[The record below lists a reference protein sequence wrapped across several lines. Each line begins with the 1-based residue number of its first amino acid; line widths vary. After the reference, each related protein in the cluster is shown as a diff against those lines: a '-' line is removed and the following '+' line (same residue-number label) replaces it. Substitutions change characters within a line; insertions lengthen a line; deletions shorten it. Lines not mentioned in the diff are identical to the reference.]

1 MFWVYSTTFSLRFNA
16 GWGIFRGLVSA
27 KIAACVGFATLSGT
41 SRASVVTM
49 GRVALPH
56 MKRYKYADNLST
68 GSVAAGDTLDFL
80 IPPSGG
86 MILYAVLTEQSVGR
100 LFMAGVVP
108 GIILT
113 LLFIGAIYIVVAR
126 HPGVGPP
133 GERASRADRQGS
145 LLRAAPITGV
155 VLLTI
160 GGMYMRFFHRLRPHP
175 LAFS

>member
-1 MFWVYSTTFSLRFNA
+1 
-16 GWGIFRGLVSA
+16 
-27 KIAACVGFATLSGT
+27 
-41 SRASVVTM
+41 
-49 GRVALPH
+49 

-113 LLFIGAIYIVVAR
+113 LLFIGAIYIVGAR
-126 HPGVGPP
+126 HLGVGPP

-145 LLRAAPITGV
+145 LLRAAPIPGV

-160 GGMYMRFFHRLRPHP
+160 GGMYTRFFHRLRPHP